1 MLQSIFN
8 LFTAHADE
16 CSEELRS
23 DRYLKFDEVH
33 VISAKDEIS
42 IDKVKESIRRTMDK
56 YAEAEIDKELE
67 GRSKKQVEKKARI
80 QKDFG

>member
-8 LFTAHADE
+8 LFTAHSDE

>member
-1 MLQSIFN
+1 MFILSIAY
-8 LFTAHADE
+8 AHE

-42 IDKVKESIRRTMDK
+42 IDNVKEAIRRTMDK
-56 YAEAEIDKELE
+56 YAAAEIEAELE
-67 GRSKKQVEKKARI
+67 KTSGKGRT
-80 QKDFG
+80 F